1 MKDGKV
7 RVRDGEMFYRQ
18 LGDGEPLILIH
29 SMGLSSELWEP
40 VMARFSEKFSVH
52 AVDLIGH
59 GDSDKPDLN
68 YEVND
73 HARCIMEFMDEL
85 KIDKAR
91 ILGSSIGAMIS
102 IDLSVY
108 FPERVLKQVL
118 VACPVFTSRWKR
130 LEDLMWLAFRYDLE
144 GNPIPQK
151 VEQMQFIYAN
161 PTREITDWT
170 NRIKGKAGKW
180 CKKDQIAV
188 ALWETSEKLDR
199 ITCPTLVLFGTEDA
213 LIANEQVLLD
223 GIKNVESVRI
233 EGVSHFPQK
242 ENPEAFVGAVLK
254 FL

>member
-1 MKDGKV
+1 MKEGKV

-18 LGDGEPLILIH
+18 QGNGEPLILIH
-29 SMGLSSELWEP
+29 SMGLSSDLWTP
-40 VMARFSEKFSVH
+40 VMGPLSEKFSVY

-68 YEVND
+68 YEVID
-73 HARCIMEFMDEL
+73 HARCITEFMDAVG
-85 KIDKAR
+85 IQKAR
-91 ILGSSIGAMIS
+91 VVGSSIGAMIS

-108 FPERVLKQVL
+108 YPERLIKQVL
-118 VACPVFTSRWKR
+118 AACPVFTSRWKS
-130 LEDLMWLAFRYDLE
+130 LEDLMWLAHRYDPE

-170 NRIKGKAGKW
+170 NRLKAKAGKW
-180 CKKDQIAV
+180 CKKDQIAIS
-188 ALWETSEKLDR
+188 LWETSERLHR
-199 ITCPTLVLFGTEDA
+199 VACPTLVLFGTKDA
-213 LIANEQVLLD
+213 LIANEKALLD
-223 GIKNVESVRI
+223 GIRNVESVRI

-242 ENPEAFVGAVLK
+242 EAPGAFVEAVLK